1 MKISEFKMWLDGVLA
16 FNEDRDNWKP
26 TAKQWAVI
34 YQKIKQLEETPP
46 TVHQQLPSRIL
57 SVGIEQDQPA
67 FTIPIVNQ
75 GYDSF
80 TPEQLEKMKAA
91 AAAGGVQQIGT
102 GIIDPDV
109 TKDFV

>member
-34 YQKIKQLEETPP
+34 YQKIKQLEESPP
-46 TVHQQLPSRIL
+46 IIQHPPRGPITSMQQ
-57 SVGIEQDQPA
+57 EQSA
-67 FTIPIVNQ
+67 FTIPIVTQ
-75 GYDSF
+75 TYDSF
-80 TPEQLEKMKAA
+80 TPEQLEKMKLTAL
-91 AAAGGVQQIGT
+91 AGGAVQAGT

>member
-1 MKISEFKMWLDGVLA
+1 MRISEFKMWLDGVLA

-34 YQKIKQLEETPP
+34 YQKIKQLEETPQ
-46 TVHQQLPSRIL
+46 VIQQPPRIPSA
-57 SVGIEQDQPA
+57 GIQQEQPS

-75 GYDSF
+75 TYDSF
-80 TPEQLEKMKAA
+80 TPEQLEKMKLTAL
-91 AAAGGVQQIGT
+91 AGSTAQAGT